1 MLAIFRKLTIA
12 AAVAGLAV
20 AGFAQEKQKQWKDRT
35 EYELYEAMTKA
46 ADPASR
52 LAALD
57 KWKGAYA
64 ESEFALDRLGLY
76 LGTYQ
81 QLQRPKDVFAIA
93 KEILKSDPLNLGA
106 LSAMSVAVYQIVPPE
121 PQYLN
126 DAEMAITTILGNLD
140 KLYAADKKP
149 QQVTPEQWEKGKGEM
164 NTFAQRTM
172 GWVQMQKKDNVKAEE
187 AFTKSLTLEPN
198 NSQVS
203 AWLGTV
209 MIAQRGEKIGP
220 SLFHFARAGY
230 YDGPGAV
237 DATARKSY
245 QDYFNK
251 VYKQYHG
258 SEKGVDEVIAAAK
271 ASAMPPAG
279 FKIKSLKEIIEE
291 EAANEEE
298 FKKANPMLFL
308 WRTIQKELT
317 GENGQNYFEG
327 GMKDSNLPGTVVEGV
342 KQFRGKLVSAT
353 PETNPKTLV
362 LSIGGGEAGD
372 VTLNLDEP
380 LRGKM
385 EPGGEIGFEGVAK
398 SFTKDPFMVTFEVER
413 AKVTGWTGAPA
424 PASKKTPPPPKKP
437 GAAKKK

>member
-1 MLAIFRKLTIA
+1 MTIA

-20 AGFAQEKQKQWKDRT
+20 AGFAQEKKKEWKDRT

-46 ADPASR
+46 TDPNAR

-57 KWKGAYA
+57 KWSKDYPT
-64 ESEFALDRLGLY
+64 SDFATDRLSVY

-81 QLQRPKDVFAIA
+81 QLQRPKDVFATA
-93 KEILKSDPLNLGA
+93 KEILKADPLNLGA
-106 LSAMSVAVYQIVPPE
+106 LSAMAVAVYQIVPPE
-121 PQYLN
+121 PQYLA
-126 DAEMAITTILGNLD
+126 DAETSITTILGNLD

-149 QQVTPEQWEKGKGEM
+149 QQITPEQWEKGKGEM

-172 GWVQMQKKDNVKAEE
+172 GWVLMQKKDNPKAEE

-198 NSQVS
+198 NAQVS

-209 MIAQRGEKIGP
+209 MIAQRGEKISP
-220 SLFHFARAGY
+220 ALFHFARAGHFE
-230 YDGPGAV
+230 GQGAV
-237 DATARKSY
+237 EPAARKSY
-245 QDYFNK
+245 QDYFNR
-251 VYKQYHG
+251 VYKQFHG
-258 SEKGVDEVIAAAK
+258 SEKGADEVIAAAK

-279 FKIKSLKEIIEE
+279 FKIESQKEIIER

-298 FKKANPMLFL
+298 FKKSNPMMFL
-308 WRTIQKELT
+308 WRNMQKELT
-317 GENGQNYFEG
+317 GENGQNYFDS
-327 GMKDSNLPGTVVEGV
+327 GMKDALLPGGVEGV

-362 LSIGGGEAGD
+362 VSIGGGDAGD
-372 VTLNLDEP
+372 ATLNLDEP

-413 AKVTGWTGAPA
+413 AKVTGWAGVGGGPG
-424 PASKKTPPPPKKP
+424 PKKTPPAGKKP
-437 GAAKKK
+437 AGVKKK